1 MEKEATG
8 ANNQVSEV
16 ADEEYD
22 LMSLR
27 QTAAYAF
34 QAQVQKQEV
43 REAVDNLCRILRRI
57 VVLHILSE
65 IFSYILACII
75 IPLHTS
81 PAST

>member
-1 MEKEATG
+1 MEKEAAG

-43 REAVDNLCRILRRI
+43 RKAVDNLR
-57 VVLHILSE
+57 
-65 IFSYILACII
+65 
-75 IPLHTS
+75 
-81 PAST
+81 